1 MTKASSSGAQA
12 VFHAISEPTRRRL
25 LDELRRGPSS
35 AGALAA
41 RFPSSRPGIARHLR
55 VLRAAGLVR
64 TRPEG
69 RRRIYRLAPAP
80 LRAVRDWVAAYGR
93 FWKAR
98 LGELADYVEKR
109 SGGSDSA
116 KR

>member
-1 MTKASSSGAQA
+1 MEGAMTKASSSGAQA

-55 VLRAAGLVR
+55 VLRAAGLVSA
-64 TRPEG
+64 RPEG
-69 RRRIYRLAPAP
+69 RRRVYRLAPAP
-80 LRAVRDWVAAYGR
+80 LRAVRDWVAAYER
-93 FWKAR
+93 FWRAR
-98 LGELADYVEKR
+98 LG
-109 SGGSDSA
+109 
-116 KR
+116 

>member
-1 MTKASSSGAQA
+1 MTKASSSGAQ
-12 VFHAISEPTRRRL
+12 VIFHAISEPTRRRL

-55 VLRAAGLVR
+55 VLRAAGLVSAR
-64 TRPEG
+64 TEG
-69 RRRIYRLAPAP
+69 RRRVYRLAPAP
-80 LRAVRDWVAAYGR
+80 LRAVRDWVAAYER

-116 KR
+116 KE